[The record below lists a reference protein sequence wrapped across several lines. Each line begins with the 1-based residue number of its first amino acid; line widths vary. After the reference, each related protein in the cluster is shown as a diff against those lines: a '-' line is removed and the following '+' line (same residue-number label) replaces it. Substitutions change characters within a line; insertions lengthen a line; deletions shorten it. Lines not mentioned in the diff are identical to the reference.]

1 MNMIIHTRYLPAI
14 FWTCFLLTGYV
25 YFIYPI
31 LLTRLARFIGRHYI
45 RNEIVPPVSIIIS
58 AFNEEQTIAE
68 KIENTLSLDYPRELV
83 EIIVGSDGSTDRTD
97 EIVRSYADKGVRLLA
112 FPENRGKTMVQN
124 DCVSKASHE
133 IVVFMD
139 AASMCEKCS
148 LKRLVA
154 NFADSRVGAVAG
166 RVVFTRKSE
175 NLTTESQGVYW
186 KYEQILKQAESTL
199 GSLVGVDGPLYAIRK
214 ALYTNLDQDM
224 MSDFISPLLVISNGS
239 SVVYEPGAVTYE
251 EATTSTG
258 DEFNT
263 RRRIVTRGFTGISRY
278 PQLLN
283 PSRKPL
289 LAWQILSHKIL
300 RWLVGFYYVGMLVSS
315 MFLTGRRFFL
325 LAFCGLAAVLGLSFY
340 GMRSRSGSGG
350 GWYAIPYYFILVNL
364 AAMFGVI
371 DYLRGRRVISWKPVR
386 QGREA

>member
-1 MNMIIHTRYLPAI
+1 MSTIIHARYLPAI

-25 YFIYPI
+25 YFIYPM
-31 LLTRLARFIGRHYI
+31 LLTRLSRFIGRHYI
-45 RNEIVPPVSIIIS
+45 RNEIAPPVSIVIS
-58 AFNEEQTIAE
+58 AFNEERTIAQ

-83 EIIVGSDGSTDRTD
+83 EIIVGSDGSTDRTG
-97 EIVRSYADKGVRLLA
+97 EIVRSYEDKGVRLLA

-124 DCVSKASHE
+124 DCVSQASHE

-148 LKRLVA
+148 LKKLVA

-166 RVVFTRKSE
+166 RVVFTRESK

-186 KYEQILKQAESTL
+186 RYEQILKKAESSL

-214 ALYTNLDQDM
+214 SLYTDLDQDM
-224 MSDFISPLLVISNGS
+224 MSDFISPLLVISSGS
-239 SVVYEPGAVTYE
+239 SVVYEPEAVTYE
-251 EATTSTG
+251 EATTSTA

-263 RRRIVTRGFTGISRY
+263 RRRIVTRGFTGISRHLE
-278 PQLLN
+278 LLN
-283 PSRKPL
+283 PAGKPM

-315 MFLTGRRFFL
+315 MLLAGRRFYL
-325 LAFCGLAAVLGLSFY
+325 LAFSGLAAVLGLSLY
-340 GMRSRSGSGG
+340 GMKARDSASR
-350 GWYAIPYYFILVNL
+350 WYTVPYYFVLVNL
-364 AAMFGVI
+364 AAMFGAA